1 VLKIPQKLVS
11 MSRHG
16 ETFQVHD
23 TADVIVDWP
32 IQRRPH
38 GIAHKQ
44 PHGLDEV
51 L

>member
-1 VLKIPQKLVS
+1 
-11 MSRHG
+11 
-16 ETFQVHD
+16 
-23 TADVIVDWP
+23 VIVDWP

-51 L
+51 LWKWEY